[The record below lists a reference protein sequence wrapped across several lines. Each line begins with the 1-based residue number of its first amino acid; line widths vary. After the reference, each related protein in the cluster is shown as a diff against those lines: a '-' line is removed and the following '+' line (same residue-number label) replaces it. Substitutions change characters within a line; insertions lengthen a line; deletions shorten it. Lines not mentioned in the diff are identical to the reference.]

1 MTLAIMQP
9 TYLPWA
15 GYFNLI
21 SRVECFVFLNNVK
34 IEKSSWQ
41 VRNRVL
47 LNSKAHV
54 ITVPILGSREQ
65 RIDEVQINGH
75 AWRQKH
81 VRILQQAY
89 AKHPHGPEVV
99 DCVAG
104 VILDESIGKL
114 EQLNTQLVSL
124 LCTRLGLEC
133 RFFRASEVPT
143 VGKRSDR
150 LVELCRHF
158 GQGEY
163 LSPAGSRAYIE
174 ADRAFEQANIP
185 VEFQAFVPAPYVQ
198 RGAPEFVPSLSI
210 VDVAANLGWCAA
222 SDYVRGGAPPARELH
237 GSALRSSLSSG
248 PLS

>member
-34 IEKSSWQ
+34 IEKSTWQ

-47 LNSKAHV
+47 LDGRAHV
-54 ITVPILGSREQ
+54 ITVPTLGSREQ
-65 RIDEVQINGH
+65 RIEEVQISGH

-89 AKHPHGPEVV
+89 ARHPHGPEVV
-99 DCVAG
+99 DCVAS

-114 EQLNTQLVSL
+114 EQLNTRLVSL
-124 LCTRLGLEC
+124 LCARLGLEC
-133 RFFRASEVPT
+133 RFYRASEVAT
-143 VGKRSDR
+143 AGVRSDR
-150 LVELCRHF
+150 LVALCRHF
-158 GQGEY
+158 GQTEY

-174 ADRAFEQANIP
+174 ADRAFEQAGIR
-185 VEFQAFVPAPYVQ
+185 VEYQAFAPAEYVQ
-198 RGAPEFVPSLSI
+198 RGAPAFVPSLSI
-210 VDVAANLGWCAA
+210 VDVAANLGWRDAL
-222 SDYVRGGAPPARELH
+222 DYVRGAAP
-237 GSALRSSLSSG
+237 SAARSSSSNGRLS
-248 PLS
+248 

>member
-21 SRVECFVFLNNVK
+21 SRVERFVFLNNVK
-34 IEKSSWQ
+34 IEKSTWQ

-47 LNSKAHV
+47 LDGKAHV
-54 ITVPILGSREQ
+54 ITVPTLGSREQ
-65 RIDEVQINGH
+65 RIDEVKISGH

-99 DCVAG
+99 NCVAS
-104 VILDESIGKL
+104 VILDESIVEL
-114 EQLNTQLVSL
+114 EQLNVRLVSL
-124 LCTRLGLEC
+124 LCERLGLEC
-133 RFFRASEVPT
+133 HFCRASEIAT
-143 VGKRSDR
+143 VGARSDR
-150 LVELCRHF
+150 LVALCRHF
-158 GQGEY
+158 GQTEY

-174 ADRAFEQANIP
+174 ADRAFEQAGIA
-185 VEFQAFVPAPYVQ
+185 VEYQAFAPAQYVQ

-210 VDVAANLGWCAA
+210 VDVAANVGWRDAL
-222 SDYVRGGAPPARELH
+222 DYVRGGAP
-237 GSALRSSLSSG
+237 SADRISASSG
-248 PLS
+248 RLS